1 MEANIEMEITVK
13 SKELVDMLSASVDD
27 AFTAIS
33 FTEVPPLP
41 SDEEVYIFTKVSNM
55 FNAIDLHIAIEEAVA
70 ERLNPLFMTLGVEET
85 QMLKESIF
93 NMMETE
99 DFPLFQVKVDDR
111 YLYQFSFKDSVLK
124 PI

>member
-41 SDEEVYIFTKVSNM
+41 SDDEVYIFTKVGNM
-55 FNAIDLHIAIEEAVA
+55 FNALDLHIAIEEAIA

-99 DFPLFQVKVDDR
+99 DFPLFQVKVNDCR
-111 YLYQFSFKDSVLK
+111 LYQFSFKDSVLK

>member
-33 FTEVPPLP
+33 FTENLP
-41 SDEEVYIFTKVSNM
+41 SSSGDEVYIFTKVSNM
-55 FNAIDLHIAIEEAVA
+55 FNAWDLHIAIEEAVA
-70 ERLNPLFMTLGVEET
+70 EQLNPLFMTLGIKET
-85 QMLKESIF
+85 QMLKESVF
-93 NMMETE
+93 NLMKTE
-99 DFPLFQVKVDDR
+99 NFPLFQVKFNNCR
-111 YLYQFSFKDSVLK
+111 IYQFSFKGSVLK

>member
-41 SDEEVYIFTKVSNM
+41 SDDEVYIFTKVSNI
-55 FNAIDLHIAIEEAVA
+55 FNALDLHIIIEEAVA

-99 DFPLFQVKVDDR
+99 DFPLFQVKVDGFR
-111 YLYQFSFKDSVLK
+111 LYQFSFKDSVLK

>member
-1 MEANIEMEITVK
+1 MEAKIEIEITVK

-41 SDEEVYIFTKVSNM
+41 SDDEVYIFTKVGNM

-99 DFPLFQVKVDDR
+99 DFPLFQVKVDDH

>member
-1 MEANIEMEITVK
+1 MEASIEMEITVK

-41 SDEEVYIFTKVSNM
+41 SDDEVYIFTKVSNM
-55 FNAIDLHIAIEEAVA
+55 FNALDLHIAIEEAVA

-99 DFPLFQVKVDDR
+99 DFPLFQVKVDDH

>member
-1 MEANIEMEITVK
+1 MEASIEMEITVK

-41 SDEEVYIFTKVSNM
+41 SDDEVYIFTKVSNM
-55 FNAIDLHIAIEEAVA
+55 FNALDLHIAIEEAVA

-99 DFPLFQVKVDDR
+99 DFPLFQVKVDEH

>member
-1 MEANIEMEITVK
+1 MEANIEMEIMVK

-41 SDEEVYIFTKVSNM
+41 SDDEVYIFTKVSNM

-99 DFPLFQVKVDDR
+99 DFPLFQVKVDDH

>member
-33 FTEVPPLP
+33 FTEVPPSP
-41 SDEEVYIFTKVSNM
+41 SDDEVYIFTKVSNV
-55 FNAIDLHIAIEEAVA
+55 FNSLDLHIAIEEAVA
-70 ERLNPLFMTLGVEET
+70 EQLNPLFMTLGVEET

-99 DFPLFQVKVDDR
+99 DFPLFQVKVNDCR
-111 YLYQFSFKDSVLK
+111 LYQFSFKDSVLV

>member
-1 MEANIEMEITVK
+1 MEASIEMEITVK

-41 SDEEVYIFTKVSNM
+41 SDDEVYIFTKVSNM
-55 FNAIDLHIAIEEAVA
+55 FNALDLHIAIEEAVA

-93 NMMETE
+93 NMMEAE
-99 DFPLFQVKVDDR
+99 NFPLFQVKVDDH

>member
-27 AFTAIS
+27 AFTAVS

-41 SDEEVYIFTKVSNM
+41 SDDEVYIFTKVGNM
-55 FNAIDLHIAIEEAVA
+55 FNALDLHIAIEEAVA

-99 DFPLFQVKVDDR
+99 DFPLFQVKVDGFR
-111 YLYQFSFKDSVLK
+111 LYQFSFKDSVLK

>member
-41 SDEEVYIFTKVSNM
+41 SDDEVYIFTKVSNM

-99 DFPLFQVKVDDR
+99 DFPLFQVKVDDH

>member
-27 AFTAIS
+27 AFTAVS

-41 SDEEVYIFTKVSNM
+41 SDDEVYIFTKVSNA
-55 FNAIDLHIAIEEAVA
+55 FNALDLHITIEEAVA

-99 DFPLFQVKVDDR
+99 DFPLFQVKVDGFH
-111 YLYQFSFKDSVLK
+111 LYQFSFKDSVLK